1 MKNESINEDSDDRD
15 SDDVIN
21 ETNNLKEIIKCL
33 FSHVKLPVDVY
44 LYLKYEKEMKN
55 EIEIQSKSDEMIKT
69 KRNSP
74 KKYRCKECEGCRAED
89 CGQCNYCL
97 DKKKFGGQNV
107 IKQACRFRT
116 CIKFNNQVL
125 IIVINHYY

>member
-1 MKNESINEDSDDRD
+1 MKNESIDEESDDRD
-15 SDDVIN
+15 SDD
-21 ETNNLKEIIKCL
+21 
-33 FSHVKLPVDVY
+33 LPVDVY

-55 EIEIQSKSDEMIKT
+55 EIEIQSKGDEMIKT

-116 CIKFNNQVL
+116 CIKFNNQVESSCESSCHL
-125 IIVINHYY
+125 RRIGNHLSQK